1 MKKSKILKSLLVVG
15 FLAVLTSC
23 DSDIVNLPSNK
34 GDNLVNI
41 ITDPNGDV
49 TNNTYKDA
57 YGNLST
63 SSKNEYQLNTILDD
77 FASEYLT
84 DDFAIDEDSITEKV
98 EDKFMDVAKGTSYND
113 DYYQFQEFEYA
124 LSLVKQG
131 YVIKTSDGK
140 TDIDSL
146 KAAANTVLVTPES
159 EYSEVFS
166 LDYTDYIDRSIKP
179 EIKRQFL
186 YARYIYEN
194 AYSSIGTTNA
204 RNITAVKITDR
215 TDKPGEATKL
225 VQNFVNT
232 YLKNSDASVEQADLK
247 RLSRMWKGASL
258 TEEDEADL
266 LNWNVSNLAD
276 QIEEEIGKIGTPT
289 WGTDSKGNKTLESI
303 ALFNQYKTDSSLLST
318 YTGSNAYTVE
328 KGYLL
333 AVNKLAQTENYYD
346 DTYLNTDSISS
357 FPDDL
362 KTTIFDSNY
371 SIKKD
376 DAKDNTIE
384 DNSWVVMHKGEDGND
399 VQSRY
404 VLAKRSETKGDI
416 ATYSSS
422 DSSYYIVQINTIVT
436 TGRIAISGSD
446 SDEVKAAKRS
456 LAMESA
462 YIMAK
467 SDSYKKNA
475 ITYYLKKKTISYSDP
490 DFYTYIDTN
499 YPDVI
504 DN

>member
-1 MKKSKILKSLLVVG
+1 MKKSKLLKSLLVVG
-15 FLAVLTSC
+15 FLTVLTSC

-34 GDNLVNI
+34 GDSLVTI
-41 ITDPNGDV
+41 ETDPNGDV

-63 SSKNEYQLNTILDD
+63 SSKNEYQLNSILDD
-77 FASEYLT
+77 FVDKYLT
-84 DDFAIDEDSITEKV
+84 GDFKLDDASVNEKV
-98 EDKFMDVAKGTSYND
+98 QDKLMDNARSTTYND
-113 DYYQFQEFEYA
+113 DYYQFKEFEFA
-124 LSLVKQG
+124 LGLVKQG
-131 YVIKTSDGK
+131 YTIKTADGK

-159 EYSEVFS
+159 EYADVFK
-166 LDYTDYIDRSIKP
+166 LNYTDYIDRSIKP

-186 YARYIYEN
+186 YAKYIYEN

-215 TDKPGEATKL
+215 SDKPGEATKL
-225 VQNFVNT
+225 VQNFVNN
-232 YLKNSDASVEQADLK
+232 YLLNENATVEEADLK
-247 RLSRMWKGASL
+247 RLSRMWKGNDLSSQDKQDL
-258 TEEDEADL
+258 ED
-266 LNWNVSNLAD
+266 WNVSNLAD
-276 QIEEEIGKIGTPT
+276 QIDEEIAKIGTPT
-289 WGTDSKGNKTLESI
+289 WGTDTDGNKTLESI
-303 ALFNQYKTDSSLLST
+303 KLFNKYKTDSSLLST

-371 SIKKD
+371 SVKKD
-376 DAKDNTIE
+376 TAEDNTIE
-384 DNSWVVMHKGEDGND
+384 DNSWVVMHVDENGNK
-399 VQSRY
+399 VQARY
-404 VLAKRSETKGDI
+404 VLAKRSENKGDI

-422 DSSYYIVQINTIVT
+422 DSAYYIVQINTIVT
-436 TGRIAISGSD
+436 TGRIAISSSD
-446 SDEVKAAKRS
+446 TEETKASKRK

-475 ITYYLKKKTISYSDP
+475 ITYYLKDNKISYSDP
-490 DFYTYIDTN
+490 DFYNYIDTN

-504 DN
+504 DD